1 MNTEKSN
8 DKVTSR
14 VPKYL
19 YLIISAITALLIGA
33 YIITVFITRFS
44 AIAFVMPFCAFTLA
58 CVAFFGYKVL
68 PKWLKGVLCAGMSFF
83 LATYIAFLSYSLA
96 TAASSKARLDALP
109 KDEQLTVMIFGCYV
123 RGEEPGR
130 TLTTRLDAAL
140 SLLKRYQNADCIV
153 SGGQGSNEAISEAEA
168 MRRYLVSR
176 GIAEERITLE
186 DRSTNTSENLEYT
199 FAILTGSES
208 DGSAASTPGSPGIKQ
223 QHRFRS
229 ECRHRR
235 QTARRR
241 VERISSAPHSYA
253 LPRSRPRDRNIPGI
267 RRKHRQYSHL
277 YSARIHGR
285 GKIMARSLMQGL

>member
-83 LATYIAFLSYSLA
+83 LATYIAFFSYSLA
-96 TAASSKARLDALP
+96 TAASSKARFDALP
-109 KDEQLTVMIFGCYV
+109 EDEQLTVMIFGCYV

-140 SLLKRYQNADCIV
+140 SLLKRYPNADCIV

-168 MRRYLVSR
+168 MRRYLVSC

-208 DGSAASTPGSPGIKQ
+208 DGSAASTPGSPASSNSTDSA
-223 QHRFRS
+223 RS
-229 ECRHRR
+229 VDTDGRR
-235 QTARRR
+235 L
-241 VERISSAPHSYA
+241 VGVSSEYH
-253 LPRSRPRDRNIPGI
+253 LPRIRMLSRALGREIETYPAYDANIGNTLI
-267 RRKHRQYSHL
+267 YTLREYMGVAKL
-277 YSARIHGR
+277 WLGV
-285 GKIMARSLMQGL
+285 

>member
-109 KDEQLTVMIFGCYV
+109 EDEQLTVMVFGCYV

-140 SLLKRYQNADCIV
+140 SLLKRYPNADCIV

-168 MRRYLVSR
+168 MRLYLVSR

-208 DGSAASTPGSPGIKQ
+208 DGSAASTPGSPASSNSTDSAQSVDTDGR
-223 QHRFRS
+223 RFVGVSS
-229 ECRHRR
+229 EYH
-235 QTARRR
+235 
-241 VERISSAPHSYA
+241 
-253 LPRSRPRDRNIPGI
+253 LPRIRMLSRALGREIETYPAYDANIGNTLI
-267 RRKHRQYSHL
+267 YTLREYMGVAKL
-277 YSARIHGR
+277 WLGV
-285 GKIMARSLMQGL
+285 

>member
-96 TAASSKARLDALP
+96 TAASSKARFDALP
-109 KDEQLTVMIFGCYV
+109 EDEQLTVMIFGCYV

-140 SLLKRYQNADCIV
+140 SLLKRYPNADCIV

-208 DGSAASTPGSPGIKQ
+208 DGSAASTSGSPASSNSTDSAQSVDTDG
-223 QHRFRS
+223 RRLVGVSS
-229 ECRHRR
+229 EYH
-235 QTARRR
+235 
-241 VERISSAPHSYA
+241 
-253 LPRSRPRDRNIPGI
+253 LPRIRMLSRALGREIETYPAYDANIGNTLI
-267 RRKHRQYSHL
+267 YTLREYM
-277 YSARIHGR
+277 G
-285 GKIMARSLMQGL
+285 MAKLWLGV

>member
-109 KDEQLTVMIFGCYV
+109 EDEQLTVMIFGCYV

-140 SLLKRYQNADCIV
+140 SLLKRYPNADCIV

-168 MRRYLVSR
+168 MRRYLVSH
-176 GIAEERITLE
+176 GIDDGRITLE
-186 DRSTNTSENLEYT
+186 AASTNTSENLEYSY
-199 FAILTGSES
+199 ALLEGSES
-208 DGSAASTPGSPGIKQ
+208 STQVGGDSGAAQPSGG
-223 QHRFRS
+223 RFIGVSS
-229 ECRHRR
+229 EYH
-235 QTARRR
+235 
-241 VERISSAPHSYA
+241 
-253 LPRSRPRDRNIPGI
+253 LPRIRMLSRALGREIETYPAYDANIGNTLI
-267 RRKHRQYSHL
+267 YTLREYMGVAKL
-277 YSARIHGR
+277 WLGV
-285 GKIMARSLMQGL
+285 

>member
-109 KDEQLTVMIFGCYV
+109 KDEQLIVMVFGCYV

-140 SLLKRYQNADCIV
+140 SLLKRYPNADCIV

-208 DGSAASTPGSPGIKQ
+208 DGSAASTPGSPASSNSTDSAQSVDTDG
-223 QHRFRS
+223 RRLVGVSS
-229 ECRHRR
+229 EYH
-235 QTARRR
+235 
-241 VERISSAPHSYA
+241 
-253 LPRSRPRDRNIPGI
+253 LPRIRMLSRALGREIETYPAYDANIGNTLI
-267 RRKHRQYSHL
+267 YTLREYM
-277 YSARIHGR
+277 G
-285 GKIMARSLMQGL
+285 MAKLWLGV

>member
-109 KDEQLTVMIFGCYV
+109 EDEQLTVMVFGCYV

-140 SLLKRYQNADCIV
+140 SLLKRYPNADCIV

-208 DGSAASTPGSPGIKQ
+208 DSSAASTPGSPASSNSTDSAQSVDTDG
-223 QHRFRS
+223 RRLVGVSS
-229 ECRHRR
+229 EYH
-235 QTARRR
+235 
-241 VERISSAPHSYA
+241 
-253 LPRSRPRDRNIPGI
+253 LPRIRMLSRALGREIETYPAYDANIGNTLI
-267 RRKHRQYSHL
+267 YTLREYMGVAKL
-277 YSARIHGR
+277 WLGV
-285 GKIMARSLMQGL
+285 

>member
-96 TAASSKARLDALP
+96 TAASSKARFDALP
-109 KDEQLTVMIFGCYV
+109 EDEQLTVMVFGCYV

-140 SLLKRYQNADCIV
+140 SLLKRYPNADCIV
-153 SGGQGSNEAISEAEA
+153 SGGQGSNEAISGAEA

-176 GIAEERITLE
+176 GIAGERITLE

-208 DGSAASTPGSPGIKQ
+208 DGSAASTPGSPASSNSTDSAQSVDTDG
-223 QHRFRS
+223 RRLVGVSS
-229 ECRHRR
+229 EYH
-235 QTARRR
+235 
-241 VERISSAPHSYA
+241 
-253 LPRSRPRDRNIPGI
+253 LPRIRMLSRALGREIETYPAYDANIGNTLI
-267 RRKHRQYSHL
+267 YTLREYMGVAKL
-277 YSARIHGR
+277 WLGV
-285 GKIMARSLMQGL
+285 

>member
-109 KDEQLTVMIFGCYV
+109 EDEQLTVMIFGCYI

-140 SLLKRYQNADCIV
+140 SLLKRYPNADCIV

-176 GIAEERITLE
+176 GIAGERITLE

-208 DGSAASTPGSPGIKQ
+208 DGSAASTPGSPASSNSTDSAQSVDTDG
-223 QHRFRS
+223 RRLVGVSS
-229 ECRHRR
+229 EYH
-235 QTARRR
+235 
-241 VERISSAPHSYA
+241 
-253 LPRSRPRDRNIPGI
+253 LPRIRMLSRALGREIETYPAYDANIGNTLI
-267 RRKHRQYSHL
+267 YTLREYMGVAKL
-277 YSARIHGR
+277 WLGV
-285 GKIMARSLMQGL
+285 

>member
-109 KDEQLTVMIFGCYV
+109 EDEQLTVMVFGCYV

-140 SLLKRYQNADCIV
+140 SLLKRYPNADCIV

-208 DGSAASTPGSPGIKQ
+208 DGSAASTSGSPASSNSTDSAQSVDTDG
-223 QHRFRS
+223 RRLVGVSS
-229 ECRHRR
+229 EYH
-235 QTARRR
+235 
-241 VERISSAPHSYA
+241 
-253 LPRSRPRDRNIPGI
+253 LPRIRMLSRALGREIETYPAYDANIGNTLI
-267 RRKHRQYSHL
+267 YTLREYMGVAKL
-277 YSARIHGR
+277 WLGV
-285 GKIMARSLMQGL
+285 

>member
-96 TAASSKARLDALP
+96 TAASSKARFDALP
-109 KDEQLTVMIFGCYV
+109 EDEQLTVMVFGCYV

-140 SLLKRYQNADCIV
+140 SLLKRYPNADCIV

-199 FAILTGSES
+199 FAILTDSES
-208 DGSAASTPGSPGIKQ
+208 DGSAASTPGSPASSNSTDSA
-223 QHRFRS
+223 RS
-229 ECRHRR
+229 VDTDGRR
-235 QTARRR
+235 L
-241 VERISSAPHSYA
+241 VGVSSEYH
-253 LPRSRPRDRNIPGI
+253 LPRIRMLSRALGREIETYPAYDANIGNTLI
-267 RRKHRQYSHL
+267 YTLREYMGVAKL
-277 YSARIHGR
+277 WLGV
-285 GKIMARSLMQGL
+285 

>member
-109 KDEQLTVMIFGCYV
+109 KDKQLTVMVFGCYV

-140 SLLKRYQNADCIV
+140 SLLKRYPNADCIV

-208 DGSAASTPGSPGIKQ
+208 DGSAASTPGSPASSNSTDSAQSVDTDG
-223 QHRFRS
+223 RRLVGVSS
-229 ECRHRR
+229 EYH
-235 QTARRR
+235 
-241 VERISSAPHSYA
+241 
-253 LPRSRPRDRNIPGI
+253 LPRIRMLSRALGREIETYPAYDANIGNI
-267 RRKHRQYSHL
+267 LIYTLREYMGVAKL
-277 YSARIHGR
+277 WLGV
-285 GKIMARSLMQGL
+285 

>member
-109 KDEQLTVMIFGCYV
+109 EDEQLTVMIFGCYV

-140 SLLKRYQNADCIV
+140 SLLKRYPNADCIV

-208 DGSAASTPGSPGIKQ
+208 DGSAASTPGSPASSNSTDSAQSVDTDG
-223 QHRFRS
+223 RRLAGVSS
-229 ECRHRR
+229 EYH
-235 QTARRR
+235 
-241 VERISSAPHSYA
+241 
-253 LPRSRPRDRNIPGI
+253 LPRIRMLSRALGREIETYPAYDANIGNTLI
-267 RRKHRQYSHL
+267 YTLREYMGVAKL
-277 YSARIHGR
+277 WLGV
-285 GKIMARSLMQGL
+285 

>member
-19 YLIISAITALLIGA
+19 YLIISAVTALLIGA

-109 KDEQLTVMIFGCYV
+109 EDEQLTVMIFGCYV

-140 SLLKRYQNADCIV
+140 SLLKRYPNADCIV

-208 DGSAASTPGSPGIKQ
+208 DGSAASTPGSPASSNSTDSAQSVDTDG
-223 QHRFRS
+223 RRLVGVSS
-229 ECRHRR
+229 EYH
-235 QTARRR
+235 
-241 VERISSAPHSYA
+241 
-253 LPRSRPRDRNIPGI
+253 LPRIRMLSRALGREIETYPAYDANIGNTLI
-267 RRKHRQYSHL
+267 YTLREYMGVAKL
-277 YSARIHGR
+277 WLGV
-285 GKIMARSLMQGL
+285 

>member
-109 KDEQLTVMIFGCYV
+109 EDEQLTVMIFGCYV

-186 DRSTNTSENLEYT
+186 DRSTNTSENIEYT
-199 FAILTGSES
+199 FAILTDSES
-208 DGSAASTPGSPGIKQ
+208 DGSAASTPGSPASSNSTDSAQSVDTDG
-223 QHRFRS
+223 RRLVGVSS
-229 ECRHRR
+229 EYH
-235 QTARRR
+235 
-241 VERISSAPHSYA
+241 
-253 LPRSRPRDRNIPGI
+253 LPRIRMLSRALGREIETYPAYDANIGNTLI
-267 RRKHRQYSHL
+267 YTLREYMGVAKL
-277 YSARIHGR
+277 WLGV
-285 GKIMARSLMQGL
+285 

>member
-208 DGSAASTPGSPGIKQ
+208 DGSAASTPGSPASSNSTDSAQSVDTVG
-223 QHRFRS
+223 RRLVGVSS
-229 ECRHRR
+229 EYH
-235 QTARRR
+235 
-241 VERISSAPHSYA
+241 
-253 LPRSRPRDRNIPGI
+253 LPRIRMLSRALGREIETYPAYDANIGNTLI
-267 RRKHRQYSHL
+267 YTLREYMGVAKL
-277 YSARIHGR
+277 WLGV
-285 GKIMARSLMQGL
+285 

>member
-83 LATYIAFLSYSLA
+83 RATYIAFLSYSLA

-109 KDEQLTVMIFGCYV
+109 EDEQLTVMIFGCYV

-140 SLLKRYQNADCIV
+140 SLLKRYPNADCIV

-208 DGSAASTPGSPGIKQ
+208 DGSAASTPGSPASSNSTDSAQSVDTDG
-223 QHRFRS
+223 RRLVGVSS
-229 ECRHRR
+229 EYH
-235 QTARRR
+235 
-241 VERISSAPHSYA
+241 
-253 LPRSRPRDRNIPGI
+253 LPRIRMLSRALGREIETYPAYDANIGNTLI
-267 RRKHRQYSHL
+267 YTLREYMGVAKL
-277 YSARIHGR
+277 WLGV
-285 GKIMARSLMQGL
+285 

>member
-109 KDEQLTVMIFGCYV
+109 KDEQLTVMVFGCYV

-140 SLLKRYQNADCIV
+140 SLLKRYPNADCIV

-199 FAILTGSES
+199 FAILTDSES
-208 DGSAASTPGSPGIKQ
+208 DGSAASTPGSPASSNSTDSAQSVDTGG
-223 QHRFRS
+223 RRLVGVSS
-229 ECRHRR
+229 EYH
-235 QTARRR
+235 
-241 VERISSAPHSYA
+241 
-253 LPRSRPRDRNIPGI
+253 LPRIRMLSRALGREIETYPAYDANIGNTLI
-267 RRKHRQYSHL
+267 YTLREYMGVAKL
-277 YSARIHGR
+277 WLGV
-285 GKIMARSLMQGL
+285 

>member
-58 CVAFFGYKVL
+58 CIAFFGYKVL

-96 TAASSKARLDALP
+96 TAASSKARFDALP
-109 KDEQLTVMIFGCYV
+109 EDEQLTVMVFGCYV

-140 SLLKRYQNADCIV
+140 SLLKRYPNADCIV

-199 FAILTGSES
+199 FAILTDSES
-208 DGSAASTPGSPGIKQ
+208 DGSAASTPGSPASSNSTDSA
-223 QHRFRS
+223 RS
-229 ECRHRR
+229 VDTDGRR
-235 QTARRR
+235 L
-241 VERISSAPHSYA
+241 VGVSSEYH
-253 LPRSRPRDRNIPGI
+253 LPRIRMLSRALGREIETYPAYDANIGNTLI
-267 RRKHRQYSHL
+267 YTLREYMGVAKL
-277 YSARIHGR
+277 WLGV
-285 GKIMARSLMQGL
+285 

>member
-109 KDEQLTVMIFGCYV
+109 EDEQLTVMIFGCYV

-140 SLLKRYQNADCIV
+140 SLLKRYPNADCIV

-176 GIAEERITLE
+176 GIAGERITLE

-208 DGSAASTPGSPGIKQ
+208 DGSAASTPGSPASSNSTDSAQSVDTDG
-223 QHRFRS
+223 RRLVGVSS
-229 ECRHRR
+229 EYH
-235 QTARRR
+235 
-241 VERISSAPHSYA
+241 
-253 LPRSRPRDRNIPGI
+253 LPRIRMLSRALGREIETYPAYDANIGNTLI
-267 RRKHRQYSHL
+267 YTLREYMGVAKL
-277 YSARIHGR
+277 WLGV
-285 GKIMARSLMQGL
+285 

>member
-109 KDEQLTVMIFGCYV
+109 EDEQLTVMVFGCYV

-140 SLLKRYQNADCIV
+140 SLLKRYPNADCIV

-208 DGSAASTPGSPGIKQ
+208 DGSAASTPGSPASSNSTDSAQSVDTDGR
-223 QHRFRS
+223 RFVGVSS
-229 ECRHRR
+229 EYH
-235 QTARRR
+235 
-241 VERISSAPHSYA
+241 
-253 LPRSRPRDRNIPGI
+253 LPRIRMLSRALGREIETYPAYDANIGNTLI
-267 RRKHRQYSHL
+267 YTLREYMGVAKL
-277 YSARIHGR
+277 WLGV
-285 GKIMARSLMQGL
+285 

>member
-96 TAASSKARLDALP
+96 TAASSKARFDALP
-109 KDEQLTVMIFGCYV
+109 EDEQLTVMVFGCYV

-140 SLLKRYQNADCIV
+140 SLLKRYPNADCIV

-176 GIAEERITLE
+176 GIAGERITLE

-208 DGSAASTPGSPGIKQ
+208 DGSAASTPGSPASSNSTDSAQSVDTDG
-223 QHRFRS
+223 RRLVGVSS
-229 ECRHRR
+229 EYH
-235 QTARRR
+235 
-241 VERISSAPHSYA
+241 
-253 LPRSRPRDRNIPGI
+253 LPRIRMLSRALGREIETYPAYDANIGNTLI
-267 RRKHRQYSHL
+267 YTLREYMGVAKL
-277 YSARIHGR
+277 WLGV
-285 GKIMARSLMQGL
+285 

>member
-109 KDEQLTVMIFGCYV
+109 EDEQLTVMIFGCYV

-140 SLLKRYQNADCIV
+140 SLLKRYPNADCIV

-208 DGSAASTPGSPGIKQ
+208 DGSAASTPGSPASSNSTDSAQSVDTDG
-223 QHRFRS
+223 RRLVGVSS
-229 ECRHRR
+229 EYH
-235 QTARRR
+235 
-241 VERISSAPHSYA
+241 
-253 LPRSRPRDRNIPGI
+253 LPRIRMLSRALGREIETYPAYDANIGNTLI
-267 RRKHRQYSHL
+267 YTLREYMGVAKL
-277 YSARIHGR
+277 WLGV
-285 GKIMARSLMQGL
+285 

>member
-109 KDEQLTVMIFGCYV
+109 EDEQLTVMIFGCYV

-140 SLLKRYQNADCIV
+140 SLLKRYPNADCIV

-186 DRSTNTSENLEYT
+186 NRSTNTSENLEYT

-208 DGSAASTPGSPGIKQ
+208 DGSAASTPGSPASSNSTDSAQSVDTDG
-223 QHRFRS
+223 RRLVGVSS
-229 ECRHRR
+229 EYH
-235 QTARRR
+235 
-241 VERISSAPHSYA
+241 
-253 LPRSRPRDRNIPGI
+253 LPRIRMLSRALGREIETYPAYDANIGNTLI
-267 RRKHRQYSHL
+267 YTLREYMGVAKL
-277 YSARIHGR
+277 WLGV
-285 GKIMARSLMQGL
+285 

>member
-14 VPKYL
+14 VSKYL
-19 YLIISAITALLIGA
+19 YLIVSAITALLIGA

-109 KDEQLTVMIFGCYV
+109 EDEQLTVMIFGCYV

-140 SLLKRYQNADCIV
+140 SLLKRYPTADCIV

-208 DGSAASTPGSPGIKQ
+208 DGSAASTPEIPASSNSTDSAQSVDTDGRRLVGVS
-223 QHRFRS
+223 S
-229 ECRHRR
+229 EYH
-235 QTARRR
+235 
-241 VERISSAPHSYA
+241 
-253 LPRSRPRDRNIPGI
+253 LPRIRMLSRALGREIETYPAYDANIGNTLI
-267 RRKHRQYSHL
+267 YTLREYMGVAKL
-277 YSARIHGR
+277 WLGV
-285 GKIMARSLMQGL
+285 

>member
-19 YLIISAITALLIGA
+19 YLIISVITALLIGA

-109 KDEQLTVMIFGCYV
+109 EDEQLTVMVFGCYV

-140 SLLKRYQNADCIV
+140 SLLKRYPNADCIV

-208 DGSAASTPGSPGIKQ
+208 DGSAASTPGSPASSNSTDSAQSVDTDG
-223 QHRFRS
+223 RRLVGVSS
-229 ECRHRR
+229 EYH
-235 QTARRR
+235 
-241 VERISSAPHSYA
+241 
-253 LPRSRPRDRNIPGI
+253 LPRIRMLSRALGREIETYPAYDANIGNTLI
-267 RRKHRQYSHL
+267 YTLREYMGVAKL
-277 YSARIHGR
+277 WLGV
-285 GKIMARSLMQGL
+285 

>member
-109 KDEQLTVMIFGCYV
+109 KDEQLTVMVFGCYV

-140 SLLKRYQNADCIV
+140 SLLKRYPNADCIV

-208 DGSAASTPGSPGIKQ
+208 DGSAASTPGSPASSNSTDSAQSVDTDG
-223 QHRFRS
+223 RRLVGVSS
-229 ECRHRR
+229 EYH
-235 QTARRR
+235 
-241 VERISSAPHSYA
+241 
-253 LPRSRPRDRNIPGI
+253 LPRIRMLSRALGREIETYPAYDANIGNTLI
-267 RRKHRQYSHL
+267 YTLREYMGVAKL
-277 YSARIHGR
+277 WLGV
-285 GKIMARSLMQGL
+285 

>member
-96 TAASSKARLDALP
+96 TAASSKARFDALP
-109 KDEQLTVMIFGCYV
+109 EDEQLIVMVFGCYV

-140 SLLKRYQNADCIV
+140 SLLKRYPNADCIV

-208 DGSAASTPGSPGIKQ
+208 DGSAASTPGSPASSNSTDSA
-223 QHRFRS
+223 RS
-229 ECRHRR
+229 VDTDGRR
-235 QTARRR
+235 L
-241 VERISSAPHSYA
+241 VGVSSEYH
-253 LPRSRPRDRNIPGI
+253 LPRIRMLSRALGREIETYPAYDANIGNTLI
-267 RRKHRQYSHL
+267 YTLREYMGVAKL
-277 YSARIHGR
+277 WLGV
-285 GKIMARSLMQGL
+285 

>member
-96 TAASSKARLDALP
+96 TAASSKTRFDALP
-109 KDEQLTVMIFGCYV
+109 EDEQLTVMVFGCYV

-140 SLLKRYQNADCIV
+140 SLLKRYPNADCIV

-208 DGSAASTPGSPGIKQ
+208 DGSAASTSGSPASSNSTDSAQSVDTDGR
-223 QHRFRS
+223 RFVGVSS
-229 ECRHRR
+229 EYH
-235 QTARRR
+235 
-241 VERISSAPHSYA
+241 
-253 LPRSRPRDRNIPGI
+253 LPRIRMLSRALGREIETYPAYDANIGNTLI
-267 RRKHRQYSHL
+267 YTLREYMGVAKL
-277 YSARIHGR
+277 WLGV
-285 GKIMARSLMQGL
+285 

>member
-19 YLIISAITALLIGA
+19 YLIISAITAQLIGA

-208 DGSAASTPGSPGIKQ
+208 DGSAASTPGSPASSNSTDSAQSVDTDG
-223 QHRFRS
+223 RRLVGVSS
-229 ECRHRR
+229 EYH
-235 QTARRR
+235 
-241 VERISSAPHSYA
+241 
-253 LPRSRPRDRNIPGI
+253 LPRIRMLSRALGREIETYPAYDANIGNTLI
-267 RRKHRQYSHL
+267 YTLREYMGVAKL
-277 YSARIHGR
+277 WLGV
-285 GKIMARSLMQGL
+285 

>member
-68 PKWLKGVLCAGMSFF
+68 PKWLKGVLCVGMSFF

-109 KDEQLTVMIFGCYV
+109 EDEQLTVMIFGCYV

-140 SLLKRYQNADCIV
+140 SLLKRYPNADCIV

-168 MRRYLVSR
+168 MRRYLVSH
-176 GIAEERITLE
+176 GIDDGRITLE
-186 DRSTNTSENLEYT
+186 AASTNTSENLEYSY
-199 FAILTGSES
+199 ALLEGSES
-208 DGSAASTPGSPGIKQ
+208 STQAGGDSGTAQPSGGRIIGVS
-223 QHRFRS
+223 S
-229 ECRHRR
+229 EYH
-235 QTARRR
+235 
-241 VERISSAPHSYA
+241 
-253 LPRSRPRDRNIPGI
+253 LPRIRMLSRALGREIETYPAYDANIGNTLI
-267 RRKHRQYSHL
+267 YTLREYMGVAKL
-277 YSARIHGR
+277 WLGV
-285 GKIMARSLMQGL
+285 

>member
-1 MNTEKSN
+1 MNTEKNN

-83 LATYIAFLSYSLA
+83 LATYIAFLSYSLT

-109 KDEQLTVMIFGCYV
+109 EDEQLTVMVFGCYV

-140 SLLKRYQNADCIV
+140 SLLKRYPNADCIV

-176 GIAEERITLE
+176 GIAEKRITLE
-186 DRSTNTSENLEYT
+186 DRSTNTSKNLEYT

-208 DGSAASTPGSPGIKQ
+208 DGSAASTPGSPASSNSTDSAQSVDTDG
-223 QHRFRS
+223 RRLVGVSS
-229 ECRHRR
+229 EYH
-235 QTARRR
+235 
-241 VERISSAPHSYA
+241 
-253 LPRSRPRDRNIPGI
+253 LPRIRMLSRALGREIETYPAYDANIGNTLI
-267 RRKHRQYSHL
+267 YTLREYMGVAKL
-277 YSARIHGR
+277 WLGV
-285 GKIMARSLMQGL
+285 

>member
-109 KDEQLTVMIFGCYV
+109 KDEQLTVMVFGCYV

-140 SLLKRYQNADCIV
+140 SLLKRYPNADCIV

-199 FAILTGSES
+199 FAILTDSES
-208 DGSAASTPGSPGIKQ
+208 DGSAASTSGSPAPSNSTDSAQSVDTDG
-223 QHRFRS
+223 RRLVGVSS
-229 ECRHRR
+229 EYH
-235 QTARRR
+235 
-241 VERISSAPHSYA
+241 
-253 LPRSRPRDRNIPGI
+253 LPRIRMLSRALGREIETYPAYDANIGNTLI
-267 RRKHRQYSHL
+267 YTLREYMGVAKL
-277 YSARIHGR
+277 WLGV
-285 GKIMARSLMQGL
+285 

>member
-208 DGSAASTPGSPGIKQ
+208 DGSAASTPGSPASSNSTDSALSVDTVG
-223 QHRFRS
+223 RRLVGVSS
-229 ECRHRR
+229 EYH
-235 QTARRR
+235 
-241 VERISSAPHSYA
+241 
-253 LPRSRPRDRNIPGI
+253 LPRIRMLSRALGREIETYPAYDANIGNTLI
-267 RRKHRQYSHL
+267 YTLREYMGVAKL
-277 YSARIHGR
+277 WLGV
-285 GKIMARSLMQGL
+285 

>member
-96 TAASSKARLDALP
+96 TAASSKARFDALP
-109 KDEQLTVMIFGCYV
+109 EDEQLTVMVFGCYV

-140 SLLKRYQNADCIV
+140 SLLKRYPNADCIV

-208 DGSAASTPGSPGIKQ
+208 DGSAASTPGSPASSNSTDSAQSVNTDG
-223 QHRFRS
+223 RRLVGVSS
-229 ECRHRR
+229 EYH
-235 QTARRR
+235 
-241 VERISSAPHSYA
+241 
-253 LPRSRPRDRNIPGI
+253 LPRIRMLSRALGREIETYPAYDANIGNTLI
-267 RRKHRQYSHL
+267 YTLREYMGVAKL
-277 YSARIHGR
+277 WLGV
-285 GKIMARSLMQGL
+285 

>member
-96 TAASSKARLDALP
+96 TAASSKARFDALP
-109 KDEQLTVMIFGCYV
+109 EDEQLTVMIFGCYV

-140 SLLKRYQNADCIV
+140 SLLKRYPNADCIV

-208 DGSAASTPGSPGIKQ
+208 DGSAASTPGSPASSNSTDSAQSVDTDG
-223 QHRFRS
+223 RRLVGVSS
-229 ECRHRR
+229 EYH
-235 QTARRR
+235 
-241 VERISSAPHSYA
+241 
-253 LPRSRPRDRNIPGI
+253 LPRIRMLSRALGREIETYPAYDANIGNTLI
-267 RRKHRQYSHL
+267 YTLREYMGVAKL
-277 YSARIHGR
+277 WLGV
-285 GKIMARSLMQGL
+285 

>member
-208 DGSAASTPGSPGIKQ
+208 DGSAASTPGSPASSNSTDSAQSVDSDG
-223 QHRFRS
+223 RRLVGVSS
-229 ECRHRR
+229 EYH
-235 QTARRR
+235 
-241 VERISSAPHSYA
+241 
-253 LPRSRPRDRNIPGI
+253 LPRIRMLSRALGREIETYPAYDANIGNTLI
-267 RRKHRQYSHL
+267 YTLREYMGVAKL
-277 YSARIHGR
+277 WLGV
-285 GKIMARSLMQGL
+285 

>member
-109 KDEQLTVMIFGCYV
+109 EDEQLTVMIFGCYV

-208 DGSAASTPGSPGIKQ
+208 DGSAASTPGSPASSNSTDSAQGVDTDG
-223 QHRFRS
+223 RRLVGVSS
-229 ECRHRR
+229 EYH
-235 QTARRR
+235 
-241 VERISSAPHSYA
+241 
-253 LPRSRPRDRNIPGI
+253 LPRIRMLSRALGREIETYPAYDANIGNTLI
-267 RRKHRQYSHL
+267 YTLREYMGVAKL
-277 YSARIHGR
+277 WLGV
-285 GKIMARSLMQGL
+285 

>member
-83 LATYIAFLSYSLA
+83 LATYIAFLSYSIA

-109 KDEQLTVMIFGCYV
+109 EDEQLTVMVFGCYV

-140 SLLKRYQNADCIV
+140 SLLKRYPNADCIV

-208 DGSAASTPGSPGIKQ
+208 DGSAASTSGSPASSNSTDSAQSVDTDG
-223 QHRFRS
+223 RRLVGVSS
-229 ECRHRR
+229 EYH
-235 QTARRR
+235 
-241 VERISSAPHSYA
+241 
-253 LPRSRPRDRNIPGI
+253 LPRIRMLSRALGREIETYPAYDANIGNTLI
-267 RRKHRQYSHL
+267 YTLREYMGVAKL
-277 YSARIHGR
+277 WLGV
-285 GKIMARSLMQGL
+285 

>member
-83 LATYIAFLSYSLA
+83 LATYIAFFSYSLA
-96 TAASSKARLDALP
+96 TAASSKARFDALP
-109 KDEQLTVMIFGCYV
+109 EDEQLTVMIFGCYV

-140 SLLKRYQNADCIV
+140 SLLKRYPNADCIV

-208 DGSAASTPGSPGIKQ
+208 DGSAASTPGSPASSNSTDSA
-223 QHRFRS
+223 RS
-229 ECRHRR
+229 VDTDGRR
-235 QTARRR
+235 L
-241 VERISSAPHSYA
+241 VGVSSEYH
-253 LPRSRPRDRNIPGI
+253 LPRIRMLSRALGREIETYPAYDANIGNTLI
-267 RRKHRQYSHL
+267 YTLREYMGVAKL
-277 YSARIHGR
+277 WLGV
-285 GKIMARSLMQGL
+285 

>member
-68 PKWLKGVLCAGMSFF
+68 PKWLKGVICAGMSFF

-96 TAASSKARLDALP
+96 TAASSKARFDALP
-109 KDEQLTVMIFGCYV
+109 EDEQLTVMVFGCYV

-140 SLLKRYQNADCIV
+140 SLLKRYPNADCIV

-208 DGSAASTPGSPGIKQ
+208 DSSAASTPGSPASSNSTDSAQSVDTDG
-223 QHRFRS
+223 RRLVGVSS
-229 ECRHRR
+229 EYH
-235 QTARRR
+235 
-241 VERISSAPHSYA
+241 
-253 LPRSRPRDRNIPGI
+253 LPRIRMLSRALGREIETYPAYDANIGNTLI
-267 RRKHRQYSHL
+267 YTLREYMGVAKL
-277 YSARIHGR
+277 WLGV
-285 GKIMARSLMQGL
+285 